1 MVSLPHT
8 WEKRVGRMKKI
19 YNQCLRRIR
28 KRKTASGRPG
38 KKKLIH
44 EDLIN
49 QERKKV

>member
-1 MVSLPHT
+1 MDGD
-8 WEKRVGRMKKI
+8 RRAGRMKKI

-28 KRKTASGRPG
+28 KRKTESGTPD

-49 QERKKV
+49 QERKRV